1 MGSWNNRES
10 SRSENHGKGRLGL
23 LIKVKSFKR
32 MRKVKVTTPSLKSRC
47 VASSMRIS
55 SDYVCC
61 RIHFSSSST
70 ILEELSHF
78 SLSFSHVVA
87 PGFYPLIKLEAI
99 TWWIFLIATTGNAWP
114 NII

>member
-1 MGSWNNRES
+1 MNIHCNEEVDDPFRSSSSSSLSFPSLRR
-10 SRSENHGKGRLGL
+10 SRS
-23 LIKVKSFKR
+23 KVS
-32 MRKVKVTTPSLKSRC
+32 SECGRC
-47 VASSMRIS
+47 VASSIRIS